1 LAGKVTGVTKRAPY
15 HHGDLREAL
24 VGAALE
30 VIAES
35 GVGALSIAEA
45 ARRTKVSAA
54 APYRH
59 FAGRQA
65 LLNAAAI
72 RAAHLLADDFRLAA
86 GGAGTPAE
94 KLAATASAY
103 VRFVVAH
110 RAGFDL
116 VFSAELADLP
126 DEERNDAGRAV
137 MDVVLPIALEV
148 AGGDAK
154 AALDLLERQI
164 AAAHGYA
171 TLHLTGFLRRRSP
184 AVEDIARQAAEVTR
198 VLIRDLERR

>member
-1 LAGKVTGVTKRAPY
+1 LLASKVTDVTKRAAY

-30 VIAES
+30 VIAEH

-45 ARRTKVSAA
+45 ARRTGVSAA

-59 FAGRQA
+59 FPSRKA
-65 LLNAAAI
+65 LLNATAI
-72 RAAHLLADDFRLAA
+72 RAARLLADDFRLAVD
-86 GGAGTPAE
+86 GAGAAAE
-94 KLAATASAY
+94 KLAATAAAY

-116 VFSAELADLP
+116 VFSDELNDLP
-126 DEERNDAGRAV
+126 DEERYDAGRAV
-137 MDVVLPIALEV
+137 MDILMPIALELT
-148 AGGDAK
+148 GDPT

-171 TLHLTGFLRRRSP
+171 TLHLSDFLRRRKSSVE
-184 AVEDIARQAAEVTR
+184 AVAGQAAEVSR
-198 VLIRDLERR
+198 ILIRDLAGH

>member
-1 LAGKVTGVTKRAPY
+1 MTRRAAY

-45 ARRTKVSAA
+45 ARRTGVSAA

-72 RAAHLLADDFRLAA
+72 RAAQLLAEDFRLAA
-86 GGAGTPAE
+86 ESAAAPAE
-94 KLAATASAY
+94 KLAATAAAY

-116 VFSAELADLP
+116 VFADELKDLP

-148 AGGDAK
+148 AGGDAR
-154 AALDLLERQI
+154 AALGLLERQT

-171 TLHLTGFLRRRSP
+171 TLHLTGFLRRRAP
-184 AVEDIARQAAEVTR
+184 GLEEIAAQAADISRILV
-198 VLIRDLERR
+198 RDLRHD